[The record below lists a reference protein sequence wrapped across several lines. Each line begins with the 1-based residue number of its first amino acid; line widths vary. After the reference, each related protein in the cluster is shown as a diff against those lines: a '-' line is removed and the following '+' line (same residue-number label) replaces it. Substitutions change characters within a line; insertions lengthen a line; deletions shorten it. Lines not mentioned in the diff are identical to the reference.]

1 MSSRYYL
8 TLRHD
13 VIAKYEQ
20 HCMKLAPGCNAEYP
34 ADKFIRSEGNI
45 EYWWNLSIKTAI
57 KKKNKPDLIIWNNGV
72 KTCEVVEFSFPTDT
86 NVSMKVSEKKN
97 TYGPLTPWLYREGI
111 Q

>member
-1 MSSRYYL
+1 MDTDNRCRLCKNQAEDVFHIISSCNRMSSSYYL

-45 EYWWNLSIKTAI
+45 EYWWNLSIKTAT
-57 KKKNKPDLIIWNNGV
+57 KKKIN
-72 KTCEVVEFSFPTDT
+72 
-86 NVSMKVSEKKN
+86 
-97 TYGPLTPWLYREGI
+97 LT
-111 Q
+111 